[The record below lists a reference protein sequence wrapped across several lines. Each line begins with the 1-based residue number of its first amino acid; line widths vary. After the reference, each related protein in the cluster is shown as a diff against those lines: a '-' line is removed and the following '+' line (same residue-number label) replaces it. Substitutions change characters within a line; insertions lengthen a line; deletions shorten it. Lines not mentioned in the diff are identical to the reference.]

1 MKIYVGNLSYNVKEN
16 ELEEIFKEYGEVVS
30 VKVITDK
37 FTGRSK
43 GFAFVEMS
51 NDDEAQNAI
60 KELNEAELANR
71 NLKVNEAQEPKP
83 RTDRFDNKRRN
94 RY

>member
-16 ELEEIFKEYGEVVS
+16 ELEEVFKEYGEVTS

-43 GFAFVEMS
+43 GFAFVEMP
-51 NDDEAQNAI
+51 NDEEAQNAI
-60 KELNEAELANR
+60 KELNEAELASR
-71 NLKVNEAQEPKP
+71 NLKVNEAQEPKQ

>member
-16 ELEEIFKEYGEVVS
+16 ELEEIFKEYGEVTS
-30 VKVITDK
+30 VKVISDK

-43 GFAFVEMS
+43 GFAFVEMP

-60 KELNEAELANR
+60 RELNEAEFSSR
-71 NLKVNEAQEPKP
+71 NLKVNEAREPKQN
-83 RTDRFDNKRRN
+83 DKYDNKRRN